1 MNANNPHDELIRLEH
16 ITKRFGG
23 VTALEDVSFSISRGE
38 VHAIVGE
45 NGAGKS
51 TLMKLLAGVQEQDEG
66 NILINGEL
74 VHLSS
79 PEISEKN
86 GIAMVFQELNLFTP
100 LTVAAN
106 IFIKRELKSGNIL
119 LNELGMCNQ
128 ASKVLDSLLVD
139 INPKAKISSLSTGQR
154 QIVEIARAIN
164 RSTNVVIMDEPNS
177 ALNEHETKALFKI
190 IDNLKQCGITI
201 LYVSHRLEEVF
212 RISDR
217 ISVLRDGKYVGTW
230 ETKKTNVEEIVSKV
244 VGRRLGDI
252 FPERTPYTGI
262 KETTITLKDLVLG
275 FNTKPIEFRANRG
288 EILGLAGLDGSGVQ
302 ETLHNM
308 FGLEE
313 KRKPISLTFGEMH
326 MKKINPRFLIKK
338 GWAFIPADRRNQGL
352 MLNWSILL
360 NSSLVILQRLVNKV
374 GLIKHQEEK
383 KTTEASIKKF
393 SIATDSF
400 DKKVHNLS
408 GGNQQKVVLAKW
420 MATQPNVLVLN
431 DPTRGIDVGTKQ
443 EIYKMIIDWAN
454 QGFTVLFTSSEFEEV
469 LGVCDRILV
478 FYKNE
483 IIKEFERGKVKK
495 EELMRYVLGGGVNE
509 NAEKN
514 VAQAV

>member
-1 MNANNPHDELIRLEH
+1 MNANNTSDELIRLEN

-23 VTALEDVSFSISRGE
+23 VTALEDVSFSINRGE

-66 NILINGEL
+66 SIYINGDL
-74 VHLSS
+74 VRLST
-79 PEISEKN
+79 PEISEKQ
-86 GIAMVFQELNLFTP
+86 GIAMVFQELNLFLP

-106 IFIKRELKSGNIL
+106 IFIKREIKSGNIL
-119 LNELGMCNQ
+119 LNEIGMCNQ

-164 RSTNVVIMDEPNS
+164 RGTNVVIMDEPNS
-177 ALNEHETKALFKI
+177 ALNEHETKALFEI
-190 IDNLKQCGITI
+190 INNLKQCGITI

-212 RISDR
+212 KISERIT
-217 ISVLRDGKYVGTW
+217 VLRDGKYVGTW
-230 ETKKTNVEEIVSKV
+230 ETEKTNVEEIVSKV

-252 FPERTPYTGI
+252 FPERPLYRGK
-262 KETTITLKDLVLG
+262 KETTISLKDLVLG
-275 FNTKPIEFRANRG
+275 FNTKPIEFKANRG
-288 EILGLAGLDGSGVQ
+288 EILGLAGLEGSGVQ
-302 ETLHNM
+302 ETLLNL

-313 KRKPISLTFGEMH
+313 KRKKISVTYGDLQMD
-326 MKKINPRFLIKK
+326 KINPRFLIKK

-360 NSSLVILQRLVNKV
+360 NSSLVILQRLVSKV
-374 GLIKHQEEK
+374 GLIKHREEK
-383 KTTEASIKKF
+383 RIAEEYINKF
-393 SIATDSF
+393 DISTDSL

-420 MATQPNVLVLN
+420 MSTEPNVLVLN

-443 EIYKMIIDWAN
+443 EIYKMIVEWAN
-454 QGFTVLFTSSEFEEV
+454 QGFTVLFTSSEFDEI

-483 IIKEFERGKVKK
+483 IIKEFEKGKVEK
-495 EELMRYVLGGGVNE
+495 EELMRYVLGGAENNIGVN
-509 NAEKN
+509 KL
-514 VAQAV
+514 AQAV